1 MVTETL
7 GFIGLGNMG
16 GPMVANLATAGFR
29 LSLHDKA
36 GSRERVPEGAAIAAS
51 PGEVARAADIV
62 FLSLPDGDACQ
73 EVGREIAT
81 TPGRTTTVVV
91 DFSTTGVAAAREIA
105 RGLAE
110 AGIIYADAPVSGG
123 KAGAVA
129 GSLTVMWS
137 GSAELLQ
144 RLRPALDA
152 VAKNIFHV
160 GTAPGQGQAM
170 KLLNNFLSGTAL
182 AATSEAVAYGET
194 QGLDPRTVVDVLNA
208 STGRNTATSDK
219 FPNRI
224 LSGTFDCGFQTA
236 LMAKD
241 LRLYVESARTGGSP
255 LDIAKRVAEIWQRAD
270 SEMPDSDCT
279 RIYELICGP
288 RRGSL

>member
-16 GPMVANLATAGFR
+16 GPMAANLAAAGCN
-29 LSLHDKA
+29 LSVHDKA
-36 GSRERVPEGAAIAAS
+36 GSSERAPGGAATAAS
-51 PGEVARAADIV
+51 AAEVSRAAGTV
-62 FLSLPDGDACQ
+62 FLSLPDGGACR
-73 EVGREIAT
+73 EVVREIAA
-81 TPGRTTTVVV
+81 TPGRATTAVV
-91 DFSTTGVAAAREIA
+91 DFSTTGVAAAQEIA

-123 KAGAVA
+123 VAGAVA

-137 GSAELLQ
+137 GPAELLQ
-144 RLRPALDA
+144 RVHPALDA
-152 VAKNIFHV
+152 VAKNVFQV
-160 GTAPGQGQAM
+160 GAAPGQGQAM

-224 LSGTFDCGFQTA
+224 LTGTFDAGFQTA

-241 LRLYVESARTGGSP
+241 LRLYVESAGTGGAHM
-255 LDIAKRVAEIWQRAD
+255 DIGKRVAEIWQRAE

-279 RIYELICGP
+279 RIYEFVRG
-288 RRGSL
+288 RRRA

>member
-7 GFIGLGNMG
+7 GFIGLGNIG
-16 GPMVANLATAGFR
+16 GPMVANLAAAGFR

-36 GSRERVPEGAAIAAS
+36 GSRERAPEDAAIAAS

-81 TPGRTTTVVV
+81 TPGR
-91 DFSTTGVAAAREIA
+91 STTGVAAAREIA

-255 LDIAKRVAEIWQRAD
+255 LDIAKWVAEIWQRAD

-279 RIYELICGP
+279 RIFELICGP
-288 RRGSL
+288 RRGSF

>member
-16 GPMVANLATAGFR
+16 GPMVANLAAAGFR

-36 GSRERVPEGAAIAAS
+36 GSRERAPEGAAIAAS

-105 RGLAE
+105 RDLAE

-144 RLRPALDA
+144 RHCQI
-152 VAKNIFHV
+152 N
-160 GTAPGQGQAM
+160 
-170 KLLNNFLSGTAL
+170 S
-182 AATSEAVAYGET
+182 
-194 QGLDPRTVVDVLNA
+194 
-208 STGRNTATSDK
+208 
-219 FPNRI
+219 NR
-224 LSGTFDCGFQTA
+224 
-236 LMAKD
+236 
-241 LRLYVESARTGGSP
+241 SAQPCNR
-255 LDIAKRVAEIWQRAD
+255 
-270 SEMPDSDCT
+270 
-279 RIYELICGP
+279 
-288 RRGSL
+288 